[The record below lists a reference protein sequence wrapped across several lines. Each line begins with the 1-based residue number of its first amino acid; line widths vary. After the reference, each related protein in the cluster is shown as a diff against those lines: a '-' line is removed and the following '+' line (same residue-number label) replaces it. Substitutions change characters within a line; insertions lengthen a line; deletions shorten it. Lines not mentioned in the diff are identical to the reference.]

1 MEFEWDEAKAFAN
14 AKKHGVSFQEA
25 ATIFGDS
32 LAITFQDPDHSDR
45 ERRWLTFGLSRLNR
59 LLVVVHTDR
68 GRKIRIIN
76 ARVMTKSE
84 RAIYEEG

>member
-32 LAITFQDPDHSDR
+32 LAITFPDPDHSKHEQR
-45 ERRWLTFGLSRLNR
+45 FLTFGSSQANR

-68 GRKIRIIN
+68 GRKIRIIS

>member
-32 LAITFQDPDHSDR
+32 LAITFPDPDHSDR

-68 GRKIRIIN
+68 GRKIRIVS